1 MVTTVIRI
9 PENEYTLYKELARE
23 RGVSLAEY
31 FRRAARKDAKIEKK
45 KSSRYSFW
53 NIGTVVKSNKG
64 PRDGSVNHDKYYYEY
79 EERKM
84 RRYRT
89 KS

>member
-1 MVTTVIRI
+1 MVATLIRL

-31 FRRAARKDAKIEKK
+31 FRTAARKAAGKK
-45 KSSRYSFW
+45 GKTPQKYSIFDL
-53 NIGTVVKSNKG
+53 GTKVVYRGG

-84 RRYRT
+84 RRYRI
-89 KS
+89 K